1 MRKKI
6 IFVVVFLASMF
17 LLVHAGFSQIAKTT
31 TENYK
36 ASFEK
41 AIDISQFLD
50 YEGPQIP
57 IQILKCGIS
66 DDMYEQYPELKEKRV
81 GLGVANISMEYLENL
96 NRFKF
101 TEDKT
106 EIKNRMVKQF
116 QASQAGISENKLD
129 GRGKINLAKYFVTIE
144 CYDYSISEDESVYIK
159 GDTKQMMVTRI
170 GLQVRFTDAETGT
183 IISGSGLGEAKST
196 KETSGLSDA
205 SLDPVKF
212 NQSTISIAT
221 KKALDIACA
230 RILDRMVKKQIF
242 TK

>member
-1 MRKKI
+1 MKKI
-6 IFVVVFLASMF
+6 I
-17 LLVHAGFSQIAKTT
+17 LLLGIILMSITSFAQTIGKTQ
-31 TENYK
+31 TEQYK
-36 ASFEK
+36 ASFET

-50 YEGPQIP
+50 YDGPQIP
-57 IQILKCGIS
+57 IQILKAGIS
-66 DDMYEQYPELKEKRV
+66 DEMYEMYTELKEKRV

-129 GRGKINLAKYFVTIE
+129 GRGKINLAQYFVTIE
-144 CYDYSISEDESVYIK
+144 CYDYSVSEDETVNLKDGVKNI
-159 GDTKQMMVTRI
+159 MVTRI
-170 GLQVRFTDAETGT
+170 GLQVRFTNAETGVVF
-183 IISGSGLGEAKST
+183 GASGLGEAKT
-196 KETSGLSDA
+196 TRELTLLSDA
-205 SLDPVKF
+205 TIDPVKF

-230 RILDRMVKKQIF
+230 RILKRMVDKKIF
-242 TK
+242 EK

>member
-1 MRKKI
+1 MKYFI
-6 IFVVVFLASMF
+6 VILF
-17 LLVHAGFSQIAKTT
+17 LLKIFLLNKTASCQVIGST
-31 TENYK
+31 KTEEFK
-36 ASFEK
+36 AEFEK
-41 AIDISQFLD
+41 KKDISAYLD

-66 DDMYEQYPELKEKRV
+66 DEIYEMYPELKEKRV

-116 QASQAGISENKLD
+116 QASQSGITENKLD
-129 GRGKINLAKYFVTIE
+129 GRGKINLAEYFVTIE
-144 CYDYSISEDESVYIK
+144 VYDYSISEDETINLKNGIK
-159 GDTKQMMVTRI
+159 DNMVTRL
-170 GLQVRFTDAETGT
+170 GLQVRFTNAETGLVFG
-183 IISGSGLGEAKST
+183 GSGLGEAKT
-196 KETSGLSDA
+196 TRELTLLSDD
-205 SLDPVKF
+205 SIDPIKF

-230 RILDRMVKKQIF
+230 NILDRMIKKAIF
-242 TK
+242 KN

>member
-1 MRKKI
+1 MRKFI
-6 IFVVVFLASMF
+6 LGLIFI
-17 LLVHAGFSQIAKTT
+17 LLVQLGAYSQTIGTTKT
-31 TENYK
+31 EEFK
-36 ASFEK
+36 AEFEK
-41 AIDISQFLD
+41 KKDISAYLD
-50 YEGPQIP
+50 YDGPQIP

-66 DDMYEQYPELKEKRV
+66 DEVYEMYPELKEKRV

-129 GRGKINLAKYFVTIE
+129 GRGKINLAQYFVTIE
-144 CYDYSISEDESVYIK
+144 VYDYSISEDETISLKNGVK
-159 GDTKQMMVTRI
+159 DNMVTRL
-170 GLQVRFTDAETGT
+170 GLQVRFTNAETGV
-183 IISGSGLGEAKST
+183 IFGASGLGEAKT
-196 KETSGLSDA
+196 VRELTLLSDA
-205 SLDPVKF
+205 TVDPIKF

-230 RILDRMVKKQIF
+230 NILDRMIKKGIF

>member
-1 MRKKI
+1 MRKFI
-6 IFVVVFLASMF
+6 LGLIFI
-17 LLVHAGFSQIAKTT
+17 LLVQLGAYSQTIGTTKT
-31 TENYK
+31 EEFK
-36 ASFEK
+36 AEFEK
-41 AIDISQFLD
+41 KKDISAYLD
-50 YEGPQIP
+50 YDGPQIP

-66 DDMYEQYPELKEKRV
+66 DEVYEMYPELKEKRV

-129 GRGKINLAKYFVTIE
+129 GRGKINLAQYFVTIE
-144 CYDYSISEDESVYIK
+144 VYDYSISEDETISLKNGVK
-159 GDTKQMMVTRI
+159 DNMVTRL
-170 GLQVRFTDAETGT
+170 GLQVRFTNAETGVVF
-183 IISGSGLGEAKST
+183 GASGLGEAKT
-196 KETSGLSDA
+196 VRELTLLSDA
-205 SLDPVKF
+205 TVDPIKF

-230 RILDRMVKKQIF
+230 NILDRMIKKGIF

>member
-1 MRKKI
+1 MRKFI
-6 IFVVVFLASMF
+6 LGLIFI
-17 LLVHAGFSQIAKTT
+17 LLVQQGAYSQTIGTTKT
-31 TENYK
+31 EEFK
-36 ASFEK
+36 AEFEK
-41 AIDISQFLD
+41 KKDISAYLD
-50 YEGPQIP
+50 YDGPQIP

-66 DDMYEQYPELKEKRV
+66 DEVYEMYPELKEKRV

-129 GRGKINLAKYFVTIE
+129 GRGKINLAQYFVTIE
-144 CYDYSISEDESVYIK
+144 VYDYSISEDETISLKNGVK
-159 GDTKQMMVTRI
+159 DNMVTRL
-170 GLQVRFTDAETGT
+170 GLQVRFTNAETGVVF
-183 IISGSGLGEAKST
+183 GASGLGEAKT
-196 KETSGLSDA
+196 VRELTLLSDA
-205 SLDPVKF
+205 TVDPIKF

-230 RILDRMVKKQIF
+230 NILDRMIKKGIF